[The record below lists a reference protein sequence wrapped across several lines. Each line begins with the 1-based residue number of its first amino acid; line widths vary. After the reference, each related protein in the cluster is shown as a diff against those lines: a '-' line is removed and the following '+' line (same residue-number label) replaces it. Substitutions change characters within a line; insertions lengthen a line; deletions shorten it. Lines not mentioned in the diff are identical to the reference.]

1 MTASATAAAP
11 TIRRVLPFVLA
22 LAAASAARAQEGLGE
37 PLWEVGAFAFGVSQ
51 QAYPGADQNVQRALA
66 LPFVLY
72 RGRVLRAD
80 RETAGLRA
88 FKTETFELDIG
99 VAGAFGSSSK
109 DIDARRGMD
118 DLGTLVEFGPRL
130 KWNLGEV
137 AGGRVRLELPLRG
150 VFDLND
156 SLAHRGMAFEP
167 ELQWRTRTEG
177 GWFWSLGAGAIFA
190 DRRLADTFY
199 RVTAAEVT
207 PDRPAYDA
215 RAGRVAWRGSVSV
228 ARSLGPDWRVFGFVR
243 TDSVA
248 GAANEDSPL
257 VRRTTGATAGIGL
270 SWTWMR
276 SERRAADE

>member
-1 MTASATAAAP
+1 MHALPALPPLRRLPAA
-11 TIRRVLPFVLA
+11 LL
-22 LAAASAARAQEGLGE
+22 LAAAFAAHAQEGPAE
-37 PLWEVGAFAFGVSQ
+37 PLWELGAVAIGVSQ

-66 LPFVLY
+66 LPYVLY

-109 DIDARRGMD
+109 DIEARRGMA

-130 KWNLGEV
+130 KWNLGEA

-156 SLAHRGMAFEP
+156 GLAHRGMAFEP
-167 ELQWRTRTEG
+167 ELQWRTRTDG
-177 GWFWSLGAGAIFA
+177 GWFWSLGVGAIFA

-199 RVTAAEVT
+199 RVSAAEAT
-207 PDRPAYDA
+207 PDRPTWDA
-215 RAGRVAWRGSVSV
+215 RAGRVAWRGSASV
-228 ARSLGPDWRVFGFVR
+228 ARSLGPDWRVFGFLRV
-243 TDSVA
+243 DSVA
-248 GAANEDSPL
+248 GAANEASPL